1 MKHKVSNSEAL
12 RLLFEGSQ
20 ALTDIE
26 QAGVRVDTKYVGQAI
41 TQAQTEE
48 KDFLK
53 KMESDDTVMKPW
65 RKRYGQKTNITSRE
79 QLATVLF
86 KDLGIESVGKTEK
99 GRDRTDVEAL
109 DRVDLPYVKNFLA
122 VQKLKKVMG
131 TYFAGVKKHSVKHPD
146 GFWYVHPTYLLN
158 TAVTYRSSS
167 TQPNFQNIPTRDPS
181 MAARIRKCYLPHPGH
196 RIVEVDFGQIEVR
209 VAYCVVGET
218 KVETIDGPQT
228 IVEVCDRVQS
238 GEEVFVYG
246 HDLKKGR
253 LSVGKVLE
261 GDISGRKK
269 EVWKLTLDNGEIV
282 KATPN
287 HKFLLRSG
295 EYRQLKDLKT
305 GDSLMPFYKTNKKK
319 PWGTVYT
326 KIYLNNGS
334 SMMAHNL
341 IALDL
346 FGVDVSAGKKV
357 VHHWNGKGTD
367 NRLDNIEVMSRRR
380 HMRIHS
386 IQGWMQKG
394 MGNRNQWQSSKE
406 GREYARSNAKVWWE
420 NLESWEREEIGKRIR
435 EGIARNGGRKGKNN
449 SMYGK
454 RQTRK
459 TKRLISESKTGIPT
473 GKCWNKGLTKETHP
487 SIKRMGDDKL
497 GTTLPPE
504 TKRKISEAGKGKK
517 KPESFREYMRNR
529 VVSEETKQKLSE
541 ARKQYLENKPDE
553 TCLVCNKTF
562 RTITNTHLKHK
573 HKITKKEY
581 LETYNHKVVSVEF
594 CGYEDVYNLTVE
606 GFHNY
611 ALEAGIIA
619 KNCLHKDPTMGQ
631 YLHDPTTDMHRD
643 TAAELFFLTYDQVI
657 QGKKTVRH
665 SAKNEFVFPEFYGSV
680 YFQCAKNIWDSMVR
694 GNWTVPGTDKPL
706 VKHLRKNGIKECGDC
721 IPGQSP
727 GPNTF
732 ERHVKNIEDL
742 FWNKRFPVY
751 TAWKRKFYSRYLRN
765 GGFDTVT
772 GFRINGVFSR
782 NDVINYPVQGPA
794 FHCLLWVLIELSKW
808 MRKYKLKS
816 KIIGEIHDSAILS
829 VDPREEQTVIDKIT
843 TLMTKELPKAWKWI
857 ICPIEVEVECTGV
870 DESWYTK
877 KLWTLQGS
885 EWGLK
890 T

>member
-209 VAYCVVGET
+209 VAY
-218 KVETIDGPQT
+218 
-228 IVEVCDRVQS
+228 
-238 GEEVFVYG
+238 
-246 HDLKKGR
+246 
-253 LSVGKVLE
+253 
-261 GDISGRKK
+261 
-269 EVWKLTLDNGEIV
+269 
-282 KATPN
+282 
-287 HKFLLRSG
+287 
-295 EYRQLKDLKT
+295 
-305 GDSLMPFYKTNKKK
+305 
-319 PWGTVYT
+319 
-326 KIYLNNGS
+326 
-334 SMMAHNL
+334 
-341 IALDL
+341 
-346 FGVDVSAGKKV
+346 
-357 VHHWNGKGTD
+357 
-367 NRLDNIEVMSRRR
+367 
-380 HMRIHS
+380 
-386 IQGWMQKG
+386 
-394 MGNRNQWQSSKE
+394 
-406 GREYARSNAKVWWE
+406 
-420 NLESWEREEIGKRIR
+420 
-435 EGIARNGGRKGKNN
+435 
-449 SMYGK
+449 
-454 RQTRK
+454 
-459 TKRLISESKTGIPT
+459 
-473 GKCWNKGLTKETHP
+473 
-487 SIKRMGDDKL
+487 
-497 GTTLPPE
+497 
-504 TKRKISEAGKGKK
+504 
-517 KPESFREYMRNR
+517 
-529 VVSEETKQKLSE
+529 
-541 ARKQYLENKPDE
+541 
-553 TCLVCNKTF
+553 
-562 RTITNTHLKHK
+562 
-573 HKITKKEY
+573 
-581 LETYNHKVVSVEF
+581 
-594 CGYEDVYNLTVE
+594 
-606 GFHNY
+606 
-611 ALEAGIIA
+611 
-619 KNCLHKDPTMGQ
+619 CLHKDPTMGQ